1 MRNKLTRKGHTLAEV
16 LIVVAIIAVLVGVA
30 AVSVFAYL
38 RSMTKLEYDGY
49 AKEIFIAAQNHLT
62 ASESQG
68 YLTRTDFGDV
78 EPAIAGINDTGDG
91 VYYFVITDDYTDVL
105 EDTSVLNLMLPTG
118 AVDETVR
125 LGGSYIVRYHKDSAK
140 VLDVFYWKESGTRFA
155 HEYTS
160 SDYPEF
166 LSKRGDRDAL
176 RTYGSD
182 KSVIGWYGGAEA
194 AGLSHGEDPR
204 APEIVV
210 TNAEKLTVT
219 VTDKNKNADSS
230 KNVKNARLKLIITG
244 VTSGNSREIALD
256 LTQISEF
263 FNASDISN
271 DSDGWTVYNIVLDD
285 ISTPGKH
292 FSELF
297 CSDPIRPL
305 IPGEDVTIQA
315 VAFNND
321 ELTDIAYSSKQTTNS
336 LFAYNNSGDGAA
348 HVSYMRHLEN
358 LDEDISAL
366 AYDDTRL
373 DYINNTLSGR
383 RVTAFQ
389 TTDLSWSSFPGEYIY
404 SSSLGS
410 MNGSKL
416 TATAHTYQ
424 PVTPDYPL
432 TYGGKGHTVSNIV
445 ADTSS
450 YAEGREKTAGLFGEL
465 DNAEIYDLR
474 LLDFNITGTNAGAL
488 AGSIKGD
495 TSVSNVIAVN
505 GTNAAT
511 TTVTGTGSVGGLV
524 GACDDS
530 EITASAAAL
539 VVSSTGGDA
548 GGLAGKTTGASAV
561 TSCHSGGHTVEG
573 RYTTAYNV
581 TAAAN
586 AGGLIGDAGDS
597 VIRYSYS
604 TCSASGASAG
614 GLTAS
619 ANGGTISACY
629 ATGLVNGTTVGAFA
643 ASLTQ
648 ETVSN
653 CRYYEIINEI
663 AVPTGGYRYLTALAS
678 GDNANIT
685 ALDADAD
692 AFNDYIGDERDG
704 ASPYD
709 ASLIRYYGGDYGLL
723 TSAQLGGTLAP
734 GDFVS
739 IHYGDWPSP
748 ELWIINTGHSQG
760 GNGGS
765 GSGSEGG
772 SENTPVL
779 HGTADMS
786 NEKFVRGAVIQDD
799 TGTCVIM
806 SGMWGT
812 WSAYSGGATVAQL
825 VAQYGNDA
833 VSVDATDIK
842 DSTFTGELKS
852 GDLYYDSD
860 SDTYYYVTSVS
871 LYESRP
877 NSAWIP
883 LLP

>member
-1 MRNKLTRKGHTLAEV
+1 MRNKFTRKGYTLAEV

-68 YLTRTDFGDV
+68 YLGRTDFGNE
-78 EPAIAGINDTGDG
+78 EPEIDGIDDTGDG
-91 VYYFVITDDYTDVL
+91 VYYFVITDDYTAVL
-105 EDTSVLNLMLPTG
+105 NDSTVLNLILPTA

-125 LGGSYIVRYHKDSAK
+125 LGGSYVVRYHKDSAK
-140 VLDVFYWKESGTRFA
+140 VLDVFYWKESGARFA
-155 HEYTS
+155 HEYTA
-160 SDYPEF
+160 SDYPEY

-182 KSVIGWYGGAEA
+182 RSVIGWYGGAEA
-194 AGLSHGEDPR
+194 AGLSYGETLT
-204 APEIVV
+204 APSIVV

-219 VTDKNKNADSS
+219 VTDLNNNLDTS
-230 KNVKNARLKLIITG
+230 KSVNNARLKLIITG
-244 VTSGNSREIALD
+244 VTSGNSREITLD
-256 LTQISEF
+256 IMQISDYF
-263 FNASDISN
+263 TASDVSHN
-271 DSDGWTVYNIVLDD
+271 ADGWTVYNIVLDD

-297 CSDPIRPL
+297 CADATRPL

-321 ELTDIAYSSKQTTNS
+321 ELSNIAYSAEQTTNS

-348 HVSYMRHLEN
+348 HISYMRHLEN

-373 DYINNTLSGR
+373 DYIANTFSGK
-383 RVTAFQ
+383 RVTALQ
-389 TTDLSWSSFPGEYIY
+389 TTDLSWNSFPGEYVY

-410 MNGSKL
+410 VAGSKL
-416 TATAHTYQ
+416 TSTAHTYQ
-424 PVTPDYPL
+424 PVTPNYPL
-432 TYGGKGHTVSNIV
+432 TYGGAGHTVSNIV
-445 ADTSS
+445 ADTSA
-450 YAEGREKTAGLFGEL
+450 YADGREKTAGMFGKLE
-465 DNAEIYDLR
+465 NAEISDLR
-474 LLDFNITGTNAGAL
+474 LLDFNIIGTDAGAL
-488 AGSIKGD
+488 AGSITGD
-495 TSVSNVIAVN
+495 TKVSNVIAVN
-505 GTNAAT
+505 AANAAT
-511 TTVTGTGSVGGLV
+511 ATVTGTRSVGGLV

-530 EITASAAAL
+530 SITACAAAL
-539 VVSSTGGDA
+539 VVTSTGGDA

-573 RYTTAYNV
+573 RYTTSYNV
-581 TAAAN
+581 TAYAN
-586 AGGLIGDAGDS
+586 AGGLIGDAGDA

-604 TCSASGASAG
+604 TCSASGSTAG
-614 GLTAS
+614 GLVSTAD
-619 ANGGTISACY
+619 GGTIANCY
-629 ATGLVNGTTVGAFA
+629 ATGRVNGTTVGAFA
-643 ASLTQ
+643 ATIDE
-648 ETVSN
+648 ETVSG
-653 CRYYEIINEI
+653 CRYYRIINEI

-685 ALDADAD
+685 ALDSDAA
-692 AFNDYIGDERDG
+692 AFNNYIGDDRDG

-709 ASLIRYYGGDYGLL
+709 TSLIRYYGGDYGLL
-723 TSAQLGGTLAP
+723 TSGQLGGTLAP

-739 IHYGDWPSP
+739 THYGDWPSP
-748 ELWIINTGHSQG
+748 ELWIINTRDPQG

-765 GSGSEGG
+765 EGG
-772 SENTPVL
+772 SESGPVL
-779 HGTADMS
+779 HGTANMS
-786 NEKFVRGAVIQDD
+786 NEKFVRGAVIQDE
-799 TGTCVIM
+799 TGTCVII
-806 SGMWGT
+806 SGMWNT
-812 WSAYSGGATVAQL
+812 WNAYSGGATVAQL

-833 VSVDATDIK
+833 VPIDPTDIK

-852 GDLYYDSD
+852 GDLYYDSG
-860 SDTYYYVTSVS
+860 SDTFYYVNTVS

-877 NSAWIP
+877 NSAWIA